1 MEPIRNILHQNLIA
15 LGLAESSEV
24 RYYRT
29 SLGRFVFS
37 YPDSTGS
44 ARVRKIILNSYRDSD
59 QCEGLKAQAWF
70 DHIGL
75 QDYFVFKNDRY
86 QIIDTPFLGHE
97 LSTLRRNYPIA
108 ELNSTSDYLFR
119 GFTIDYVDDGLGILK
134 GMLMEFYE
142 QTGLIHTD
150 LSFRQTPNNIVWN
163 PYIEQGV
170 HFNVIDYESFK
181 PGTEKAMAVFHT
193 KWGEAVDY
201 IMQNLL
207 VG

>member
-1 MEPIRNILHQNLIA
+1 MEAIRALLQENLID
-15 LGLAESSEV
+15 LGISESEEV
-24 RYYRT
+24 HYYRT

-44 ARVRKIILNSYRDSD
+44 ARVRKIILNSYKDSD
-59 QCEGLKAQAWF
+59 QSEGSKAQTWF

-75 QDYFVFKNDRY
+75 QDCFVFENDRY

-97 LSTLRRNYPIA
+97 LRTLRRNYPIA
-108 ELNSTSDYLFR
+108 EFDSTPDYLFP

-163 PYIEQGV
+163 PYIEQGF